1 MLPRMESEQRMDRL
15 RQRLAGLGL
24 DGALILY
31 PVDVY
36 YFTGTRQNSAL
47 WVPVDGSPLLM
58 VRKSYD
64 RALKESSVTDVRPFP
79 PSREFASLIN
89 GNARRIG
96 LTFDVLPVQHY
107 NFYAGLLKGREF
119 ADISPVNR
127 ELRSVKSPWELEQ
140 MRMSGVRLAE
150 VFGKIPGFLRPG
162 MREIDLA
169 AELEYRLRKAG
180 SSGRFSMRAFGQEI
194 VGLAVAGES
203 AAESGCFDGP
213 ITGRGLSIASPYGS
227 SPGIIEGNVPII
239 VDYAGSFDG
248 YMVDMTRIFAFGNLS
263 PELEKAFDVA
273 MDIQAWLEDNLTP
286 GPTCE
291 ELYEGAARMAE
302 QAGLGTY
309 FMGPAKFV
317 GHGVGLELDELPVLA
332 RGFGNPLE
340 AGQTI
345 AIEPK
350 FVFPGQGAIGIENT
364 CAVTDAKS
372 ERLTKLPDE
381 VIYL

>member
-1 MLPRMESEQRMDRL
+1 MLPRIESEQRMDRL

-36 YFTGTRQNSAL
+36 YFAGTRQNAAL
-47 WVPVDGSPLLM
+47 WVPVGGSPLLL
-58 VRKSYD
+58 VRKNYD
-64 RALKESSVTDVRPFP
+64 RALKESAVTDVRPFP
-79 PSREFASLIN
+79 PSREFASVID

-107 NFYAGLLKGREF
+107 NFYAGLLAGREF
-119 ADISPVNR
+119 TDISNVNR
-127 ELRSVKSPWELEQ
+127 ELRSVKSAWELEK
-140 MRMSGVRLAE
+140 MGVSGVRLSE
-150 VFGKIPGFLRPG
+150 VFGQIPGFIRPG

-180 SSGRFSMRAFGQEI
+180 SSGRLSMRAFGQDI

-203 AAESGCFDGP
+203 AAEPGCFDGP

-227 SPGIIEGNVPII
+227 SLGIIGENVPII

-248 YMVDMTRIFAFGNLS
+248 YMVDMTRIFTFGDLS
-263 PELEKAFDVA
+263 PEMEKAFDISIA
-273 MDIQAWLEDNLTP
+273 IQAWLEDNLAP
-286 GPTCE
+286 GANCE
-291 ELYEGAARMAE
+291 ELYEGAVRMAE

-332 RGFGNPLE
+332 RGFRNPLE

-350 FVFPGQGAIGIENT
+350 FVFPGLGAIGIENT
-364 CAVTDAKS
+364 CAVTDAQS
-372 ERLTKLPDE
+372 ERLTGLPDE
-381 VIYL
+381 VTYL